1 MTAPETNW
9 SFPPGSLTAEL
20 LAAREA
26 ERRSFHMP
34 GHKGGRG
41 ASKLAHEVLGSAAF
55 AADLS
60 ELSGFDYLHSASGGI
75 AASQRSAAALFGAE
89 HTHYLINGSTVGNI
103 AALLAT
109 TSDDGEAL
117 VLRASHRSMYAGL
130 AMSGATP
137 RYVPPCSSAALDGW
151 FGGDMSVAA
160 AIAAEPGHR
169 IQAVHITRPNYYGF
183 CVDVAAWVDLAHSLD
198 VPLIVDEA
206 HGTHFVFSDDLPA
219 SALSMGADI
228 AIQSPHKTLSSLT
241 QSSLLHV
248 QGNRADHARLSTV
261 LAMLQSSSPSALLLA
276 SLDLACTQM
285 KFEGPQLWSA
295 IVALAYDVRAQINA
309 MNGLNCVGDEILGVG
324 GISSI
329 DPTKIVVDV
338 TGVNLSG
345 WTAAAALRANSGIN
359 PEFADARRIVCSLS
373 VADDVDSAAV
383 LIDALSQ
390 LARAAKERV
399 LPSAEGSYAFSY
411 GTADTAVMALT
422 PRRAGQQSATCIQVA
437 QAAGRISAE
446 FVIPYPP
453 GIPLVVPGEVL
464 DHATL
469 LLARQL
475 KNSGASIVGTA
486 DATLSTI
493 RVLVGTDFE
502 GRGYPQ

>member
-1 MTAPETNW
+1 MTAPVTNL
-9 SFPPGSLTAEL
+9 SFSPGALTAEL

-26 ERRSFHMP
+26 EVRSFHMP

-41 ASKLAHEVLGSAAF
+41 ASPLAHEVLGSAAF

-60 ELSGFDYLHSASGGI
+60 ELGGFDYLHSASGGI
-75 AASQRSAAALFGAE
+75 AESQRSAAALFGAE
-89 HTHYLINGSTVGNI
+89 RTHYLINGSTVGNI
-103 AALLAT
+103 AALVAT
-109 TSDDGEAL
+109 TGDDGEAL

-137 RYVPPCSSAALDGW
+137 RYVPPCPSSALDGW
-151 FGGDMSVAA
+151 FGGDISVAA
-160 AIAAEPGHR
+160 AIAADPGHR

-183 CVDVAAWVDLAHSLD
+183 CVDVAAWVDLARSLD

-206 HGTHFVFSDDLPA
+206 HGTHFVFSDGLPP
-219 SALSMGADI
+219 SALSQGADI

-248 QGNRADHARLSTV
+248 QGNKVDHARLSTV

-285 KFEGPQLWSA
+285 KFEGRQLWSA
-295 IVALAYDVRAQINA
+295 VVVLAYDVRAQINA
-309 MNGLNCVGDEILGVG
+309 IKGLRCVGDEILGVG
-324 GISSI
+324 GIIFI

-338 TGVNLSG
+338 TGVNLDG
-345 WTAAAALRANSGIN
+345 WTAAALLRANSGLN
-359 PEFADARRIVCSLS
+359 PEFADARRIVCSLTI
-373 VADDVDSAAV
+373 ADDVFSAAV
-383 LIDALSQ
+383 LIDALNH
-390 LARAAKERV
+390 LASGAAKKV
-399 LPSAEGSYAFSY
+399 APAPSCLPVFSS
-411 GTADTAVMALT
+411 GTASTAVMALT
-422 PRRAGQQSATCIQVA
+422 PRQAGQQPSTSMEIA
-437 QAAGRISAE
+437 QAEGRVSAE

-475 KNSGASIVGTA
+475 KNSGASIVGAA